1 MVCREEHFTA
11 LPYVTKRFDVAPD
24 GTKYR
29 EEDFASLGGLTSE
42 NAGKEFKYDSL
53 SYQGLAELM
62 QKYVPAWRVEI
73 LKFFD
78 LVVFN
83 FLNSNGDAHIKNFSL
98 LETTDGDFKLTPAYD
113 LINTGLHLPGDEIFA
128 LRKGLFNAG
137 DQPNRPIGIITG
149 KTFIEFGKRIGL
161 PEKTVKRE
169 IDRFCASYCKAES
182 LIENSYLS
190 DELKVQYRTMYHTRR
205 DSYLR
210 SGL

>member
-1 MVCREEHFTA
+1 
-11 LPYVTKRFDVAPD
+11 
-24 GTKYR
+24 
-29 EEDFASLGGLTSE
+29 LTSE

-83 FLNSNGDAHIKNFSL
+83 FLISNGDAHIKNFSL
-98 LETTDGDFKLTPAYD
+98 LETPDGDFKLAPAYD

-137 DQPNRPIGIITG
+137 DQTYRPMGIITG
-149 KTFIEFGKRIGL
+149 NTFMEFGKRIGL
-161 PEKTVKRE
+161 PEKTVKKE
-169 IDRFCASYCKAES
+169 IDRFCASYDKAES
-182 LIENSYLS
+182 LIVNSYLS